1 MTINLF
7 VNETRKQLRW
17 MNRPKHWEFIALDA
31 LTIIAPPKSD
41 FFQDPSGKHIASSA
55 PFLSIPAGDSFELT
69 TRVRVDMR
77 HIYDSGCLML
87 MMDDRNWAKLCFEFN
102 GQHPIIVSV
111 VTREG
116 VSDDCYSVQVTVDKP
131 YLRITKQNNCVTF
144 SYSEDGANW
153 MLIRYFGMNE
163 CAEYV
168 AGVVAQS
175 PQGEGCTVEF
185 DYLNLSELKQE
196 SRF

>member
-17 MNRPKHWEFIALDA
+17 MNRPNYWEFTALDA

-41 FFQDPSGKHIASSA
+41 FFQDPSSKHIASSA

>member
-1 MTINLF
+1 MTLNLF
-7 VNETRKQLRW
+7 VNETRNQLSW
-17 MNRPKHWEFIALDA
+17 MNRPERWEFTALDE

-41 FFQDPSGKHIASSA
+41 FFQDPAGKHIASSA
-55 PFLSIPAGDSFELT
+55 PFLSIPVGDSFELT
-69 TRVRVDMR
+69 TRLHVDMR

-87 MMDDRNWAKLCFEFN
+87 MMDNRNWAKLCFEFN

-116 VSDDCYSVQVTVDKP
+116 MSDDCYSVQVVVDKP
-131 YLRITKQNNCVTF
+131 YLRITKLNNCVTF
-144 SYSEDGANW
+144 SYSENGADW
-153 MLIRYFGMNE
+153 TLIRYFGMNE
-163 CAEYV
+163 NAEYV

-185 DYLNLSELKQE
+185 DYLNLSQSKQE